1 MSDVTRYVTEVLREA
16 ALSYGVKRLAGQM
29 QASRTVLYNKLN
41 PNPSTPHKAT
51 LADFIRICQLSGA
64 TAPMQ
69 ALAQELGGVFYR
81 LPDMTQ
87 MGDDAL
93 LDVVNRVH
101 AEGGDVFRGLSVA
114 LADGFID
121 HAELRCW
128 LPEVQEWL
136 AAILELSARV
146 QGMADVVH

>member
-1 MSDVTRYVTEVLREA
+1 MADVTRYVTEVLREA

-29 QASRTVLYNKLN
+29 NASRTVLYNKLN

-51 LADFIRICQLSGA
+51 LADFINICQLSGA

-81 LPDMTQ
+81 LPNLSLL
-87 MGDDAL
+87 GDDAL
-93 LDVVNRVH
+93 LDMVNRVH
-101 AEGGDVFRGLSVA
+101 AEGGDVFRVLSAA
-114 LADGFID
+114 LADGRID
-121 HAELRCW
+121 RADLRRW
-128 LPEVQEWL
+128 QPEVQDWL